1 MIAERNKRSIPYYST
16 GTLNELELDGYC
28 DFGFPIGAHEYYC
41 SSYPDDD
48 HLLSPTTLTSSSSS
62 ASSSFS
68 PPRSRHFA
76 ATLPRV
82 TSSKLELRSSRLD
95 EVVRSFA
102 RAFATDR
109 CPGGREIDAAMLLR
123 ACRAHLELMRVGGS
137 ALCLVAKDL
146 ENNLRKAES
155 VFARYSSTLSS
166 SSSNND
172 NNNNNS
178 NSDNDNEFITLT
190 SLLKYERNTPG
201 VHNGNILG
209 ENSAAMGL
217 LWIRRSLAFQSHLF
231 ESLIP
236 TPRDY
241 CSCRSSSQEDYHRG
255 EEKDDDEDDIDGRN
269 NNGGGG
275 GAIIMIL
282 TPRTAA
288 DEAYQLHLAPYHGWI
303 LRRVFPASLSQMPHR
318 AAFLSKFGEV
328 EVNELDDVEV
338 EYKIVR
344 KLQALV
350 STLEPL
356 LMLWKDSFERL
367 NLEDTRRV

>member
-1 MIAERNKRSIPYYST
+1 MIVERNKRSIPYYST
-16 GTLNELELDGYC
+16 GTLNELDLDGYC

-41 SSYPDDD
+41 SSYSDDD
-48 HLLSPTTLTSSSSS
+48 PLLSPTTLTSSS
-62 ASSSFS
+62 
-68 PPRSRHFA
+68 PRSQHFV

-82 TSSKLELRSSRLD
+82 TSSKLELQSSRLD
-95 EVVRSFA
+95 EVIRSFA
-102 RAFATDR
+102 RAFATN
-109 CPGGREIDAAMLLR
+109 CPGGREIDATRLLQ

-166 SSSNND
+166 SSSNN
-172 NNNNNS
+172 NSCSSSKSNS
-178 NSDNDNEFITLT
+178 NNEFITLT
-190 SLLKYERNTPG
+190 SLLEYERNTPG

-236 TPRDY
+236 TPRD
-241 CSCRSSSQEDYHRG
+241 CSCRSSQDYRG
-255 EEKDDDEDDIDGRN
+255 EEKDDEDIDSR

-275 GAIIMIL
+275 AIM

-288 DEAYQLHLAPYHGWI
+288 NEAYQLHLAPYHGWI
-303 LRRVFPASLSQMPHR
+303 LRKVFPASLSQMPHR
-318 AAFLSKFGEV
+318 AVFLSKFGEV
-328 EVNELDDVEV
+328 EVNELDDIEV

-356 LMLWKDSFERL
+356 LMLWKDSFERI
-367 NLEDTRRV
+367 NLEDMRRV

>member
-28 DFGFPIGAHEYYC
+28 DFGFPIGAAHEYYC
-41 SSYPDDD
+41 SSYSDDD
-48 HLLSPTTLTSSSSS
+48 PLLSPTTLTSSSSS

-68 PPRSRHFA
+68 PRSRHFA

-82 TSSKLELRSSRLD
+82 TSSRLELQSSRLD

-102 RAFATDR
+102 RAFATN
-109 CPGGREIDAAMLLR
+109 CPGGRPEIDATMLLR

-146 ENNLRKAES
+146 ENNLRKAEA
-155 VFARYSSTLSS
+155 VFVRYSSTLSS
-166 SSSNND
+166 SSSD
-172 NNNNNS
+172 HSRSS
-178 NSDNDNEFITLT
+178 NGSSNDNDNEFITLT
-190 SLLKYERNTPG
+190 SLLEYERNTPG
-201 VHNGNILG
+201 VHDGNILG
-209 ENSAAMGL
+209 ETSAAMGL

-236 TPRDY
+236 TPSRD
-241 CSCRSSSQEDYHRG
+241 CSRRSSREDYHG
-255 EEKDDDEDDIDGRN
+255 EEKDDEDIDGRN
-269 NNGGGG
+269 NGGG
-275 GAIIMIL
+275 GAIM
-282 TPRTAA
+282 TPRNAA

-318 AAFLSKFGEV
+318 NVFLSKFGEV
-328 EVNELDDVEV
+328 EVNELDDMDV